1 MIDIAFLFC
10 TFIFNLFDIFCFG
23 VYKDIGESD
32 LFYFA
37 IASISLCFNY
47 SKLRGLSQHF

>member
-23 VYKDIGESD
+23 VYKDSGASD
-32 LFYFA
+32 SIISRLLPYLYVLI
-37 IASISLCFNY
+37 IANL
-47 SKLRGLSQHF
+47 GD